1 MSLTFKDGT
10 VLDFQNQSA
19 LFEYI
24 RVTADTASTAYSMDT
39 VWVIICAGMV
49 FLMQMGFALVEVGTV
64 RIKNTKNIL
73 VKNMLDACIG
83 ALSFWLIGYALAFG
97 DTTSGFIGTNG
108 FALKT
113 LDMRRGGEFNDRPYQ
128 GKKYAI
134 FLFQWA
140 FAATAATIVSGA
152 VAERCKVIAY
162 FVYSFVLTVFVY
174 PVVVHWG
181 WSDNGWAS
189 AFAPKEDRLFGVGVI
204 DFAGSSVVHMVG
216 GLTALIGAIFLGP
229 RYGKFVEG
237 KAQTMVFQSSTFQ
250 TLGTLVLWFG
260 WYGFN
265 CGSTLTIA
273 GAASDV
279 AGKVAVTTTIGAASA
294 GVTATVIGFIFEGHI
309 SIGRTNNGILAG
321 LVSITAGC
329 SVVDVEMAF
338 LIGVIGAIVY
348 YSASKLL
355 TCLHIDDVVDA
366 SQITSRKELN
376 NQIREELNRKRGAQ
390 QEERSS
396 TTRVKELN
404 RKRRKKLNRKRRK
417 ELNNKSR
424 EELNRKRR
432 KELNNKSEG
441 AQQPEVEELD
451 RKRRKKHSTRV
462 ERSSTGR
469 EGRSSTTRVE
479 RSSTTRVEE
488 LDRKRRKEHS
498 TRVERS
504 PTGREELNRKKL
516 NNKSEGAQQP
526 EVEELDRKRRKEHST
541 RVERSPTGRE
551 ELNRKKLNNKSREKL
566 KGREG
571 RTSTTRVERSS
582 TGRVGRSSTT
592 RVKELNNHSRKE
604 LNNQSKEELNRKR
617 RKELNNKSREELNRK
632 RGAQQEEKEGAQQ
645 PE

>member
-10 VLDFQNQSA
+10 ELDFQNQA
-19 LFEYI
+19 ELLEYI
-24 RVTADTASTAYSMDT
+24 RTTADTASTAYSMDT
-39 VWVIICAGMV
+39 SWLIICAAMV

-97 DTTSGFIGTNG
+97 DTASGVIGTNG

-113 LDMRRGGEFNDRPYQ
+113 FDMRRGGEFNDRPYQ
-128 GKKYAI
+128 GKKYAF

-152 VAERCKVIAY
+152 VAERCRLIAY

-189 AFAPKEDRLFGVGVI
+189 AFAPEEERLFGVGVI

-229 RYGKFVEG
+229 RSGKIIEG
-237 KAQTMVFQSSTFQ
+237 KVQTMVFQSSTFQ

-294 GVTATVIGFIFEGHI
+294 GVTATLLGVIFEGHI
-309 SIGRTNNGILAG
+309 NIGRTNNGILAG

-338 LIGVIGAIVY
+338 LIGVIGGIVY
-348 YSASKLL
+348 YSASQLL
-355 TCLHIDDVVDA
+355 ACLHIDDVVDA
-366 SQITSRKELN
+366 SPVHLFCGMWGTIAAGLFAKPDNVEMAYGTGSCGLFYKCNGNGSKQFGANLVFVLAVIAWVGIFAVIIFSILQLLNILRVSEETEKMGLDAKEHGGAAYEVTSRKSRFSGGN
-376 NQIREELNRKRGAQ
+376 YNF
-390 QEERSS
+390 S
-396 TTRVKELN
+396 T
-404 RKRRKKLNRKRRK
+404 
-417 ELNNKSR
+417 
-424 EELNRKRR
+424 
-432 KELNNKSEG
+432 
-441 AQQPEVEELD
+441 PEV
-451 RKRRKKHSTRV
+451 V
-462 ERSSTGR
+462 
-469 EGRSSTTRVE
+469 V
-479 RSSTTRVEE
+479 
-488 LDRKRRKEHS
+488 
-498 TRVERS
+498 
-504 PTGREELNRKKL
+504 
-516 NNKSEGAQQP
+516 NNTASND
-526 EVEELDRKRRKEHST
+526 V
-541 RVERSPTGRE
+541 
-551 ELNRKKLNNKSREKL
+551 
-566 KGREG
+566 
-571 RTSTTRVERSS
+571 
-582 TGRVGRSSTT
+582 
-592 RVKELNNHSRKE
+592 
-604 LNNQSKEELNRKR
+604 
-617 RKELNNKSREELNRK
+617 
-632 RGAQQEEKEGAQQ
+632 
-645 PE
+645 